1 MPPSM
6 MCGTEQSISR
16 DHQEPND
23 ISERVDGTFKLFM
36 EIEKAGATHQTI
48 SNGYYEALM
57 SLLMIQ
63 HLKDTL

>member
-6 MCGTEQSISR
+6 MCGTELSISR
-16 DHQEPND
+16 DHQEPRD
-23 ISERVDGTFKLFM
+23 ISERVDGTFKILM
-36 EIEKAGATHQTI
+36 EIEKEGATLQTI
-48 SNGYYEALM
+48 SNGYYKAVM

>member
-23 ISERVDGTFKLFM
+23 ISERVYRTFMLFT
-36 EIEKAGATHQTI
+36 EIEIEGAAIQTI